1 MSTYHPAG
9 SGVYTLSGSI
19 SSTAT
24 SITLSS
30 FTEPVSGTVYT
41 MANLNTD
48 IAYGTIAPKTDNS
61 EFISFTGITANVD
74 GSATLTGVTRGLAKK
89 YPFTTSSTFKLP
101 HPGQSQF
108 ILSDAPQVFEKYVT
122 LENAETITGLKTFPA
137 GGNASAPVSGAS
149 YTAPTNDLEYASKK
163 YVDDIAIAGAPD
175 ASTTVKGIVEE
186 ATQAE
191 VDAGTAAG
199 GTSARLF
206 INPSTHRGRLDND
219 YAVDSVGTDAYA
231 IAPTPAITAYVTG
244 QRFIFKA
251 GTANTGGAT
260 LAVSGLTAKAIV
272 KNFNAAL
279 ETGDIR
285 AGQVVTVVYE
295 SVGDNFQLQTSELVH
310 VHEATTSGGQLNATN
325 VFSAG
330 TVPTARLGSGTANST
345 TFLRGDQTYVAPV
358 TFKNGVI
365 TRAFASASGAVTTAH
380 GLGKTPLSV
389 RFTAY
394 FSTNAAVA
402 TAAMSTGVYNGTTTS
417 TVYIENDNNGA
428 VVDYGTSS
436 TDAVSI
442 IFGSNSGDSQ
452 KAVATFDATN
462 ITLTWTKVGT
472 TTTGNIYV
480 VWEAMG

>member
-1 MSTYHPAG
+1 MSKFHSAG
-9 SGVYTLSGSI
+9 GGIYNLSGSI

-30 FTEPVSGTVYT
+30 FLVPVSDAQIT
-41 MANLNTD
+41 MVLMDTD
-48 IAYGTIAPKTDNS
+48 IAYGTIAPKTSNS
-61 EFISFTGITANVD
+61 EFISFTGITENVD
-74 GSATLTGVTRGLAKK
+74 GTSTLTGVTRGLNKTSP
-89 YPFTTSSTFKLP
+89 YTSSSTFKTP
-101 HPGQSQF
+101 HAGQTQF
-108 ILSDAPQVFEKYVT
+108 ILSDAPQVFEKYVS

-206 INPSTHRGRLDND
+206 INPSTHRGRAYND
-219 YAVDSVGTDAYA
+219 YAADSVGTDAYA
-231 IAPTPAITAYVTG
+231 ITISPAITAYVTG
-244 QRFIFKA
+244 QVFVFKA
-251 GTANTGGAT
+251 GTANTGAAT
-260 LAVSGLTAKAIV
+260 LAVSGLAAKAIV

-310 VHEATTSGGQLNATN
+310 IHEAATSGGQLNATN

-330 TVPTARLGSGTANST
+330 TVPTARLGSGTADSS
-345 TFLRGDQTYVAPV
+345 TFLRGDQTYTTIPTPAVFVPVATTQV
-358 TFKNGVI
+358 LTGGQSATYADIDLSSIVGANAALVI
-365 TRAFASASGAVTTAH
+365 LSGSIAADTGSA
-380 GLGKTPLSV
+380 LSV
-389 RFTAY
+389 RRNGSAVDYPGTTFT
-394 FSTNAAVA
+394 
-402 TAAMSTGVYNGTTTS
+402 STGAFG
-417 TVYIENDNNGA
+417 
-428 VVDYGTSS
+428 SS
-436 TDAVSI
+436 TLAAADGNTALGVLIVPTDTSGIIEYKVS
-442 IFGSNSGDSQ
+442 GTNPSG
-452 KAVATFDATN
+452 N
-462 ITLTWTKVGT
+462 L
-472 TTTGNIYV
+472 YV
-480 VWEAMG
+480 LGYIK